1 MVETDGVDAALRL
14 GGDTRRTCAVNVK
27 VVPGCAKTL
36 GQFRP
41 ALGNTPL
48 QVVQLP
54 AVVALKVV
62 MMFFARHFVPLGIS
76 RYFDRLQP
84 SFLNQR
90 LDVSVHRGNPN
101 TRMVLLCRL
110 ENFFRRQRPV
120 GSCKSLS
127 NGSLLSG
134 VSNLSGAQSNL
145 LCARLTTPL
154 DPESGVKPRLEM
166 KRHRN
171 APIAQS

>member
-1 MVETDGVDAALRL
+1 M
-14 GGDTRRTCAVNVK
+14 
-27 VVPGCAKTL
+27 
-36 GQFRP
+36 
-41 ALGNTPL
+41 
-48 QVVQLP
+48 
-54 AVVALKVV
+54 V
-62 MMFFARHFVPLGIS
+62 MMFFAGQFVARRVA

-101 TRMVLLCRL
+101 TRMVLLCRS

-120 GSCKSLS
+120 CSCKSLS

-145 LCARLTTPL
+145 LCA
-154 DPESGVKPRLEM
+154 D
-166 KRHRN
+166 
-171 APIAQS
+171 